1 MFLNGN
7 VKVIDNNRN
16 IIIQSNQIEYE
27 KNKDLIHSNDFT
39 KISING
45 DYIIDTQNLKYL
57 RSKKIL
63 KSDKETTL
71 TDNFNNKVETTDFTY
86 FTDEKKFKSK
96 NLRLFDKDLN
106 EYITNES
113 FIDLK
118 TNQIAAKDVKI
129 YFSNQGGF
137 GEHTR
142 LKGNYMISDS
152 ETTEINKGIFTS
164 CKPRDDCPPWS
175 MQSETVVHDKKK
187 KIIKFKNAWLKLY
200 DRPVFYFPKF
210 FHPDPTVERQS
221 GFLIPSLVNSSKSG
235 NSIKIPY
242 FFALAENK
250 DYTLSP
256 RIYFNGDVLVQNEYR
271 HLEKNLD
278 HISDFS
284 LKQLESG
291 TKSHFF
297 SNSKINLDTTNFLNS
312 ELEINLEK
320 TSNDTYLKREELKSS
335 IQNSPSLLNSFI
347 KYEAFTE
354 DIDITIEVASY
365 EDLTKEKIL
374 ISINLFYPALKC
386 QKFFQRILI

>member
-1 MFLNGN
+1 
-7 VKVIDNNRN
+7 
-16 IIIQSNQIEYE
+16 
-27 KNKDLIHSNDFT
+27 
-39 KISING
+39 
-45 DYIIDTQNLKYL
+45 
-57 RSKKIL
+57 
-63 KSDKETTL
+63 
-71 TDNFNNKVETTDFTY
+71 
-86 FTDEKKFKSK
+86 
-96 NLRLFDKDLN
+96 
-106 EYITNES
+106 
-113 FIDLK
+113 
-118 TNQIAAKDVKI
+118 
-129 YFSNQGGF
+129 
-137 GEHTR
+137 
-142 LKGNYMISDS
+142 
-152 ETTEINKGIFTS
+152 
-164 CKPRDDCPPWS
+164 

-187 KIIKFKNAWLKLY
+187 IIEYKNAWLKLY
-200 DRPVFYFPKF
+200 DRPVFTFQNF
-210 FHPDPTVERQS
+210 FTWS
-221 GFLIPSLVNSSKSG
+221 NSWKAIGILIPSLVNSSKSG

-365 EDLTKEKIL
+365 EDLTKEKNSDKYKFIL
-374 ISINLFYPALKC
+374 PSFKMSKIFSTNTDLKGSLKYSVLC
-386 QKFFQRILI
+386 KSKKYR